1 MAHVAS
7 TRGLGPHLRPTP
19 TLRGGPR
26 QGPAHVIL
34 AHGGQGRRATAVAC
48 GQCLGPV
55 GVSSRHSSMKEGVKC
70 ASAEAS
76 RDECR
81 HGTKG
86 GDSNV
91 VDERN
96 EEGADVSV
104 PDSARDAQPTPA
116 VSAAM
121 GLLRFYKSQI
131 SPLLPPSCRYIPTC
145 SGEVVSLCSRSLRSP
160 G

>member
-1 MAHVAS
+1 
-7 TRGLGPHLRPTP
+7 
-19 TLRGGPR
+19 
-26 QGPAHVIL
+26 
-34 AHGGQGRRATAVAC
+34 
-48 GQCLGPV
+48 
-55 GVSSRHSSMKEGVKC
+55 MKEGVKC

-145 SGEVVSLCSRSLRSP
+145 SEYAMMAYKRHGFARGTVMTAWRLMRCNPLGGHGYDPPVWPPPGLRFLSWIE
-160 G
+160 